1 MKTRLSKIAREL
13 NSGISLVVEFLKAN
27 GYDCE
32 EDPNE
37 TVSEEITEIIYNNFQ
52 SFLAEKNK
60 NVSKKKNVNPK
71 EKTIVKPSNVDIP
84 LEIKIIE
91 AADKEK
97 KLIERIIGFT
107 DYSWEYTIAKFA
119 GTCSQPVDFN
129 LFDEVICDLLI
140 IESMSASKIGS
151 ILGFDI
157 DKDPAEKEI
166 LVKAI
171 KDLKNDKMIDGD
183 ESILWLTDIG
193 VEYAKNGVKFSNF
206 TRDFDLFIDSVG
218 LANANVKATFSNL
231 KSEKVE
237 IKIQNTAKHR
247 IINVA
252 QSLDIRTNN
261 VADAIFEIVGRI
273 INDQEQLLGYI
284 STAEYISVCE
294 YYNKNL
300 PETISLSKSPTSL
313 DEIRLLAEEQAP
325 EIHFPKKKYILQECT
340 PKGTEIFKAKL
351 WVILLENFRDNT
363 LRTLVYDEKQ
373 NIILESLSDALD
385 KNENIKVQLFEKLI
399 KVDEEI
405 EITNEEKDIE
415 QLNIEQKLIDKQEE
429 IEHAI
434 DNHNTIKIKEIEKEI
449 DYIKRHFNSIEFE
462 IELKRL
468 FDETTADLWIIS
480 PWIRNATFKRIP
492 FIENYLKK
500 GGRVFVA
507 YSEPEAEGQI
517 MALDEP
523 LNKLLDLEKRY
534 QNFYIHQLPAFH
546 YKNVWLRFEE
556 ATDLYY
562 SGSFNILSFFISHNL
577 QKVRQEKMTRMD
589 WNIEIEDEYQ
599 DVFKQFG
606 LKYVNRTIEEF
617 NTICQNPP
625 QEIDRAYLQMLKK
638 IDYLK
643 LKPFIN
649 KNIENFDEA
658 FKVLEETKLENI
670 NYYRKIFFELEFE
683 KYKNK
688 IESLSNETIIPL
700 KKTELLNEVEKFKV
714 EFEDIIDY
722 ENGFF
727 NVLTKSIK
735 ELKTFNISNNNYNK
749 NKIKKR

>member
-37 TVSEEITEIIYNNFQ
+37 TVSAEITEIIYNNFQ
-52 SFLAEKNK
+52 SYLTEKNK
-60 NVSKKKNVNPK
+60 NVSKKKKVNPK
-71 EKTIVKPSNVDIP
+71 EKTIITPSNVDIP

-91 AADKEK
+91 AANKEK

-107 DYSWEYTIAKFA
+107 DYSWEYTVAKFF
-119 GTCSQPVDFN
+119 GTCSQPIDFS
-129 LFDEVICDLLI
+129 LFDEVICDLLLV
-140 IESMSASKIGS
+140 ESMSASKMGN
-151 ILGFDI
+151 ILGLDI
-157 DKDPAEKEI
+157 EKDPAEKEI
-166 LVKAI
+166 LIKGI
-171 KDLKNDKMIDGD
+171 KDLKNDKMVDGD
-183 ESILWLTDIG
+183 ESILWLTDVG

-218 LANANVKATFSNL
+218 VANDKVKTTFSNL
-231 KSEKVE
+231 KSEKVD
-237 IKIQNTAKHR
+237 IKNQHIDKHR

-261 VADAIFEIVGRI
+261 VADALFESGGRI
-273 INDQEQLLGYI
+273 ISDHEQLLGYI
-284 STAEYISVCE
+284 STAEYINVCK

-300 PETISLSKSPTSL
+300 PDSVLLLKSPTSL

-325 EIHFPKKKYILQECT
+325 EIHFPQKKYILQECT
-340 PKGTEIFKAKL
+340 PIGTEIFKAKL

-373 NIILESLSDALD
+373 NIILETLSDALD

-405 EITNEEKDIE
+405 EITNDEKDIE
-415 QLNIEQKLIDKQEE
+415 QLNIEQKLIDKQVE
-429 IEHAI
+429 IEYAI
-434 DNHNTIKIKEIEKEI
+434 DNHNTVKIKEIEKEI
-449 DYIKRHFNSIEFE
+449 DSIKRHFNSIEFE

-468 FDETTADLWIIS
+468 FDETNNDLWIIS

-546 YKNVWLRFEE
+546 YKNVWLRFEDGK
-556 ATDLYY
+556 DLYY

-589 WNIEIEDEYQ
+589 WNLEIESEYE

-606 LKYVNRTIEEF
+606 LKYVNKTIEEF
-617 NTICQNPP
+617 NNICQNAP
-625 QEIDRAYLQMLKK
+625 QEIDRSYLQKLKT

-670 NYYRKIFFELEFE
+670 NYYRKIFFEVEFE
-683 KYKNK
+683 KHKNK
-688 IESLSNETIIPL
+688 IESLSKETISPL

-727 NVLTKSIK
+727 DVLTKSIK
-735 ELKTFNISNNNYNK
+735 ELKTFNISNNNFNK
-749 NKIKKR
+749 NKIKRR